1 VWPLIPKRKEEIMQ
15 VMWRTALSLLLVGLL
30 LSPAPA
36 QQAPP
41 KPPAAPVAPAPP
53 AQAPGLSVARDAVAA
68 GVVDREPQDTA
79 QVFAPTIHAVY
90 YFTEVRGA
98 EAPTTITHR
107 WSYKDQVM
115 AEVKL
120 PVESSPWR
128 TWSSKT
134 ILPEW
139 TGAWKV
145 EALTEA
151 GQVLT
156 SKTFTVQ

>member
-1 VWPLIPKRKEEIMQ
+1 
-15 VMWRTALSLLLVGLL
+15 
-30 LSPAPA
+30 
-36 QQAPP
+36 
-41 KPPAAPVAPAPP
+41 
-53 AQAPGLSVARDAVAA
+53 
-68 GVVDREPQDTA
+68 VDREPQDTA

-90 YFTEVRGA
+90 YFTEVHGA

-156 SKTFTVQ
+156 SKTFTVIIINDTLDEPTETVLLALSNPGKAALGTPSSATLSVVDND

>member
-1 VWPLIPKRKEEIMQ
+1 MQ
-15 VMWRTALSLLLVGLL
+15 VMWRTALSLLLVGLP
-30 LSPAPA
+30 LSPAA
-36 QQAPP
+36 AEQAPP
-41 KPPAAPVAPAPP
+41 KPPAAPVTPAPP
-53 AQAPGLSVARDAVAA
+53 AQASGLSVARDTVAA

-79 QVFAPTIHAVY
+79 AAFAPTIHAVY
-90 YFTEVRGA
+90 YFTEVHGA

-120 PVESSPWR
+120 TVESSPWR

-139 TGAWKV
+139 TGTWKV
-145 EALTEA
+145 EAVTEA

-156 SKTFTVQ
+156 SKTFTIE

>member
-1 VWPLIPKRKEEIMQ
+1 MQ
-15 VMWRTALSLLLVGLL
+15 VMRRTVLSLLLVGLL
-30 LSPAPA
+30 LCPAWGQQ
-36 QQAPP
+36 QQAPGTT
-41 KPPAAPVAPAPP
+41 PAAPAAPAPP

-68 GVVDREPQDTA
+68 SVVDREPQDTA
-79 QVFAPTIHAVY
+79 EVFAPTIHAVF

-98 EAPTTITHR
+98 ETPTTITHR

-120 PVESSPWR
+120 PVEGSPWR

-139 TGAWKV
+139 TGTWKV

-151 GQVLT
+151 GQVLA
-156 SKTFTVQ
+156 SKAFTVQ

>member
-1 VWPLIPKRKEEIMQ
+1 MQ
-15 VMWRTALSLLLVGLL
+15 VMWRTALSLLLVGLP
-30 LSPAPA
+30 LSPAA
-36 QQAPP
+36 AEQAPP
-41 KPPAAPVAPAPP
+41 TPPAAPAAPALPGK
-53 AQAPGLSVARDAVAA
+53 APGLSVARDTVAA

-79 QVFAPTIHAVY
+79 AVFAPTIHTVY
-90 YFTEVRGA
+90 YFTEVHGA

-120 PVESSPWR
+120 SVEGSPWR

-139 TGAWKV
+139 TGTWKV

-156 SKTFTVQ
+156 GKTFTIQ